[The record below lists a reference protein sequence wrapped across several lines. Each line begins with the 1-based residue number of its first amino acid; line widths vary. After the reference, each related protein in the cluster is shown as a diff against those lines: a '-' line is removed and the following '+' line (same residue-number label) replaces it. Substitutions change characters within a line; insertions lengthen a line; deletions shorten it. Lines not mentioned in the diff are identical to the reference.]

1 MDMPT
6 FDYTVDDEPQSTD
19 QHTLT
24 PNKILGQAEIDPSM
38 HYLVE
43 LRGSTRESYENRG
56 EEEIH
61 MHQHMRFVSVKTGPT
76 PVSSP

>member
-1 MDMPT
+1 MPT
-6 FDYTVDDEPQSTD
+6 FEYHVDDEEQTT
-19 QHTLT
+19 QEHTLT
-24 PNKILGQAEIDPSM
+24 PNQILANAGFDPSN

-43 LRGSTRESYENRG
+43 LRGATRESYEGRG

-76 PVSSP
+76 PVSMP